1 MLDLSP
7 SQSPP
12 LAAPVSAAH
21 LLAPLSLPEFLA
33 RHWGRE
39 HLVLHRADPAH
50 YRGLFS
56 FEDVDRYLALAGR
69 DPAAQAAVGQAG
81 APPRSLR
88 LQGLDARELYGQF
101 QAGATILLEAIER
114 FWPAAAE
121 LAADLGEALGAR
133 VKVNVYLTP
142 PGSQGAPIHPD
153 VQDVFVLQL
162 EGAKDWYVYDAAA
175 FEPVPTLAFAPHVGR
190 RAPGYEREPPLAE
203 RTLLERGDLLYLP
216 RGRVHRAVAPAA
228 TPSLHWAVCVTPV
241 YWVDVLKA
249 AVELA
254 SADHPELARPLPPHF
269 ERDPALR
276 EALRPLFAEALRLVA
291 EHASLD
297 RTADLFAQAARA
309 CSRAYPADGHFGQ
322 LVRLGEI
329 AADTVMERRRGLLP
343 RLSDASSSLDAGV
356 ELASARVEEAGGV
369 ITLRFGTAEL
379 RLAPA
384 FRAALELICDRRRFR
399 VAELPGL
406 SAGDRLAL
414 VRRLVRDGL
423 LRAELPP
430 PDLDLVPGPE
440 DR

>member
-7 SQSPP
+7 SQPPPP
-12 LAAPVSAAH
+12 LAGPAVSAAR

-39 HLVLHRADPAH
+39 HLVLHRSDPSH
-50 YRGLFS
+50 YSGLFS

-101 QAGATILLEAIER
+101 QAGATVMLEAIER

-142 PGSQGAPIHPD
+142 PGRQGAPIHPD

-162 EGAKDWYVYDAAA
+162 EGAKDWYVYDEAAH
-175 FEPVPTLAFAPHVGR
+175 EPVATLAFAPHIGR

-276 EALRPLFAEALRLVA
+276 EALRPLFAEALGLVA
-291 EHASLD
+291 EHASFD

-309 CSRAYPADGHFGQ
+309 RGRAYPADGHFGQ

-329 AADTVMERRRGLLP
+329 AADTVMERRRGSC
-343 RLSDASSSLDAGV
+343 RG
-356 ELASARVEEAGGV
+356 
-369 ITLRFGTAEL
+369 
-379 RLAPA
+379 
-384 FRAALELICDRRRFR
+384 
-399 VAELPGL
+399 
-406 SAGDRLAL
+406 
-414 VRRLVRDGL
+414 
-423 LRAELPP
+423 
-430 PDLDLVPGPE
+430 
-440 DR
+440 